1 VESDSVTVTPL
12 CSAST
17 MTSSSEPAGGEKL
30 AVDTEPAP

>member
-12 CSAST
+12 CSASA

-30 AVDTEPAP
+30 AVDMELTP